1 MKPGYIAGSAPD
13 GLPAALKTAE
23 DQTSPAGNPPALPPE
38 QPLAMPRQA
47 VHGPRQRMRPGG
59 KAWSRIF
66 TGISRMLLI
75 AGTGGLS
82 AYGAIEMHGVMA
94 TGGITLLQWIFLVLF
109 AVNFAWVGF
118 AACQAVL
125 GFVRQL
131 VLSILPRRKP
141 AEAPSAFQTAI
152 LVPVY
157 NEAAPP
163 VAAAI
168 AAMADGL
175 RECAPGRFHFFI
187 LSDSTC
193 PDAWISE
200 EAVFAA
206 LIADANE
213 ACPVY
218 YRHRSQNTERK
229 AGNIADWVTR
239 WGGSY
244 DAMLVLDADSLMA
257 PETVIEMAR
266 RLEDDPG
273 LGLLQSLPAIVRAQ
287 SLYARLQQFA
297 NRCYGPIFGNGLAV
311 WHGRT
316 SNFWGHNAIIRTE
329 AFAASAHLPKL
340 SGAPPFGGP
349 VMSHDFIEAALLRR
363 AGWGVRMDTDLEGS
377 FEEAPPALTDVLVRD
392 RRWCQGN
399 LQHGRFLFARG
410 LPLCTRL
417 HLLSGMMGYLSA
429 PLWFALLV
437 VGIVIAIQAGLA
449 RPEYFS
455 GRALFPTWPVFDSE
469 RAIALFVISM
479 FVVLAPKALG
489 WLAAML
495 NPRQLMGFGGPVAL
509 IASVA
514 TEVLLSALYAP
525 ILMVAQSNIVRQVVT
540 GGDSGWKPQRR
551 GDGRMALTD
560 ALRAHRWHTGL
571 GVGLGLLAYVL
582 NPDLF
587 LWLLPVTA
595 GLVLSA
601 PLSWISGSARLGT
614 LLRRL
619 AILRTGEEK
628 QKRRPAILAAYE
640 KQLNRYS
647 SPAAASLEILANDPA
662 LRDWHLAQLGARN
675 AHSHHFHAPLILAR
689 AKAERANDIAALEK
703 WMTAEEAMAFLHDSD
718 LVETLVRQQ
727 PPLTVHQGRR

>member
-1 MKPGYIAGSAPD
+1 MKPGYIAGSVPD
-13 GLPAALKTAE
+13 GAAAALKPAGE
-23 DQTSPAGNPPALPPE
+23 QTSPTGSPPALPPE
-38 QPLAMPRQA
+38 QKLAMPRQT
-47 VHGPRQRMRPGG
+47 VHGQRQRMRADGS
-59 KAWSRIF
+59 AWSSLF
-66 TGISRMLLI
+66 TAISRVLLVL
-75 AGTGGLS
+75 GTGGLS

-94 TGGITLLQWIFLVLF
+94 TGGITLLQWVFLVLF
-109 AVNFAWVGF
+109 AANFAWVGF

-131 VLSILPRRKP
+131 ILDLRPRRKP
-141 AEAPSAFQTAI
+141 AETLSASQTAI

-163 VAAAI
+163 VAAAL

-175 RECAPGRFHFFI
+175 QERAPGRFHVFI
-187 LSDSTC
+187 LSDSNS

-206 LIADANE
+206 LIAE
-213 ACPVY
+213 ADDRCPIY
-218 YRHRSQNTERK
+218 YRHRRQNTERK
-229 AGNIADWVTR
+229 AGNIADWITR
-239 WGGSY
+239 WGGGY

-266 RLEDDPG
+266 RLQDDPG

-297 NRCYGPIFGNGLAV
+297 NRCYGPIFGNGLAA

-329 AFAASAHLPKL
+329 AFAAAAHLPTL
-340 SGAPPFGGP
+340 SGVPPFGGA
-349 VMSHDFIEAALLRR
+349 VLSHDFIEAALLRR
-363 AGWGVRMDTDLEGS
+363 AGWGVRMDTDLDGS

-399 LQHGRFLFARG
+399 LQHGRFLLARG

-429 PLWFALLV
+429 PLWFALLG
-437 VGIVIAIQAGLA
+437 VGIVIAIQAGLT
-449 RPEYFS
+449 RPEYFT

-469 RAIALFVISM
+469 RAIALFVVSM

-495 NPRQLMGFGGPVAL
+495 NPRRLMGFGGPVAL
-509 IASVA
+509 TASVA

-525 ILMVAQSNIVRQVVT
+525 VMMVAQSNIVRQVLT

-551 GDGRMALTD
+551 GDGRMALAD
-560 ALRAHRWHTGL
+560 ALHAHRWHTGL
-571 GVGLGLLAYVL
+571 GVGLGLLAYLL

-601 PLSWISGSARLGT
+601 PLSWISGSARLGI

-628 QKRRPAILAAYE
+628 EKRRPAILAAYE
-640 KQLNRYS
+640 RQLKRFS
-647 SPAAASLEILANDPA
+647 APSETSLQILAGDPV
-662 LRDWHLAQLGARN
+662 LRNWHLAQLGAPN
-675 AHSHHFHAPLILAR
+675 AHSHHFHAPLVLAR
-689 AKAERANDIAALEK
+689 AKAERATDIAALEK
-703 WMTAEEAMAFLHDSD
+703 WMTTEEAMAFLHDSD
-718 LVETLVRQQ
+718 LVETLDREY
-727 PPLTVHQGRR
+727 PPLTVHQGGR